1 MATKKNQT
9 QAARDRGY
17 VKGSYGVD
25 AKGNRVSVNSPGA
38 VGYGGGAGGPV
49 RPSAPTAPAAP
60 APTPA
65 GAAPSPNFSYVDRA
79 GAMKSVYA
87 SSPEEALRLALDR
100 DPRSGVQSLPQV
112 RPPAPGT
119 GVGTSDP
126 VRAEERAVT
135 DYVQRARARGYLTEA
150 FGGSSLEE
158 STRAA
163 KRSGEDVSD
172 LLYDRM
178 RMLDRRRSQESER
191 IDAQFGEARRGLDDS
206 QARERAT
213 TSTGLATIGGYLGGS
228 ASGMGAMANLQ
239 RTHEQEIL
247 SLEAKR
253 QDAILAAENA
263 IADQQFDL
271 AKEYAKSIR
280 DTEAEVQRRRE
291 TFFNQTLQYAQA
303 MRQDDEYR
311 TKQANEALDR
321 FALTGE
327 APDPETLYGI
337 AESLGATPDGVLS
350 VLDAKRRTRQ
360 LEEAKSQSQLDIQI
374 LNALSNVPRGSF
386 VTIGGQTYEGMEAPA
401 KPTSGDVKDATWRKF
416 IKDAQS
422 GEFDKKTLVN
432 EYAGDLSLSDMNG
445 YFQTVEGADIQA
457 KLDAG
462 EYDYDGKD
470 VIDAKRYKAALDAW
484 GKNGGGIFR
493 DDDTVDYGGKSYKGP
508 ADTMPDL
515 NDFLIRRDIVK

>member
-1 MATKKNQT
+1 MAKK
-9 QAARDRGY
+9 GY
-17 VKGSYGVD
+17 TRGSYGVD
-25 AKGNRVSVNSPGA
+25 AKGNRVSVNAANAVSTVGGSPTQTRA
-38 VGYGGGAGGPV
+38 
-49 RPSAPTAPAAP
+49 PSPSPAAPSPAAPAAP
-60 APTPA
+60 SLA
-65 GAAPSPNFSYVDRA
+65 SWSYVDRA
-79 GAMKSVYA
+79 GQTRTVQAADAASAM
-87 SSPEEALRLALDR
+87 SSARDI

-126 VRAEERAVT
+126 VRQEERAVT
-135 DYVQRARARGYLTEA
+135 DYVQRAKTRNGPL
-150 FGGSSLEE
+150 GSAVMAAGSLEE

-163 KRSGEDVSD
+163 ARAGQDVQS
-172 LLYDRM
+172 LIYDRL
-178 RMLDRRRSQESER
+178 RALDQRGSENAAR
-191 IDAQFGEARRGLDDS
+191 IDRQFGEARRGLDDS

-263 IADQQFDL
+263 IADRQFDL

-291 TFFNQTLQYAQA
+291 TFFSQTLQYATA

-311 TKQANEALDR
+311 TKQANDALDR
-321 FALTGE
+321 FALTDE
-327 APDPETLYGI
+327 TPDQDTVFGI

-350 VLDAKRRTRQ
+350 VLEAKRRTAALKEQ
-360 LEEAKSQSQLDIQI
+360 KDAAGLDIQI

-386 VTIGGQTYEGMEAPA
+386 VTIGGKSYEGLEAPPR
-401 KPTSGDVKDATWRKF
+401 PTSGDVKDATWRSF
-416 IKDAQS
+416 VSDAQS
-422 GEFDKKTLVN
+422 GRFDKKTLVN

-470 VIDAKRYKAALDAW
+470 IIDAKRYKAALDAW
-484 GKNGGGIFR
+484 GKDGGGIFR
-493 DDDTVDYGGKSYKGP
+493 DDERVDYGGKSYTGP
-508 ADTMPDL
+508 ADSMPDL
-515 NDFLIRRDIVK
+515 NDFLIRRDIAR